1 MQQLQVREPTRL
13 HNITMWS
20 ACKHTWDSRGLAHK
34 AATIMHCKAVE
45 RIVGGKEVRE
55 KGRKRKEKS
64 TEEAENTPEN
74 ETNDTLARVYRP
86 TFEFRYGSTIQ
97 DTLYKH

>member
-1 MQQLQVREPTRL
+1 
-13 HNITMWS
+13 
-20 ACKHTWDSRGLAHK
+20 
-34 AATIMHCKAVE
+34 MHCKAVE

-55 KGRKRKEKS
+55 KGRKGKEKS

-86 TFEFRYGSTIQ
+86 TSFATGLRYRIHCTSTEYDGI
-97 DTLYKH
+97 LLSLFPFSMF